1 MSDLKKK
8 KSWDTVKHEKE
19 QIAVFLKC
27 YDVSLSSVVI
37 STQLCVSHSAEPSSS
52 SLFVSPF
59 EHAPLMP
66 NHDTVT
72 C

>member
-19 QIAVFLKC
+19 QIAVFLQC

-37 STQLCVSHSAEPSSS
+37 S
-52 SLFVSPF
+52 
-59 EHAPLMP
+59 
-66 NHDTVT
+66 
-72 C
+72 